1 MLAQYNFK
9 KLQIGDY
16 IMAQE
21 RKREDQK
28 RGEGDSGQKLIP
40 FISYSKIDIVHVRDF
55 AAKLKSEGWID
66 PWFDEEDIL
75 PGQVWQDRVT
85 HGVYNSH
92 AVIILLSKAAVASE
106 GYFHKEVKLALDT
119 AAEKPEG
126 TIFIIPIRLDE
137 CGVPMML
144 QKYQYVD
151 YFGSNEQKE
160 RTYTNLISSLKL
172 RAGHLGIKA

>member
-1 MLAQYNFK
+1 
-9 KLQIGDY
+9 
-16 IMAQE
+16 MAQQTNSQNK
-21 RKREDQK
+21 KRLE
-28 RGEGDSGQKLIP
+28 ENIANKLIP
-40 FISYSKIDIVHVRDF
+40 FISYSKIDTTHVREF

-85 HGVYNSH
+85 NGVSNSH

-106 GYFHKEVKLALDT
+106 GYFHKEVKLALET

-137 CGVPMML
+137 CAVPMML

-151 YFGSNEQKE
+151 YFGSDWQKE
-160 RTYTNLISSLKL
+160 RTYTNLITSLKM
-172 RAGHLGIKA
+172 RAEHLGFKV

>member
-1 MLAQYNFK
+1 
-9 KLQIGDY
+9 
-16 IMAQE
+16 MAQE
-21 RKREDQK
+21 ANSKNKKRLE
-28 RGEGDSGQKLIP
+28 ENIANKLIP

-85 HGVYNSH
+85 HGVSNSH
-92 AVIILLSKAAVASE
+92 AVIILLSNAGVLSE

-126 TIFIIPIRLDE
+126 TIFIIPIRLNE
-137 CGVPMML
+137 CDVPMVL

-151 YFGSNEQKE
+151 YFGSDEQKA
-160 RTYTNLISSLKL
+160 RTYTNLISSLRL
-172 RAGHLGIKA
+172 RANHLGIKA